1 VQSTFS
7 GSFIQMLGKL
17 KLLLKANK
25 FNGYFMYNSFNFCFS
40 VQFKI
45 LGIQDSKVLILS
57 ILVKLFMSRKLCIK
71 MHRNEVYK
79 LSFCQ
84 AQSPNL
90 DL

>member
-1 VQSTFS
+1 MQSTFS

-25 FNGYFMYNSFNFCFS
+25 FNGYFMYNSFNFCFR

-71 MHRNEVYK
+71 MHRNEVYE
-79 LSFCQ
+79 LSEN
-84 AQSPNL
+84 NL
-90 DL
+90 LT